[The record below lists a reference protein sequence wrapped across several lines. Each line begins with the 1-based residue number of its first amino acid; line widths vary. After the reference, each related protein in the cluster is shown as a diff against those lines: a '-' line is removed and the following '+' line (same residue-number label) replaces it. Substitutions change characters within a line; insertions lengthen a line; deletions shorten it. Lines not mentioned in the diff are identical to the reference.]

1 MCGRFALYADK
12 TMLELFLGI
21 SLFPGFSARYN
32 LAPSQSCL
40 FIKGGTGRNLS
51 PSYLS
56 WGLIPAWAKD
66 KSMAGKMINARAE
79 TITEKPSFKSAFNK
93 RRGIIPANGFY
104 EWKTTG
110 KSKTPF
116 FISPKDQ
123 SLLGFG
129 GIWESNTHLGEE
141 TTETF
146 SIITTAA
153 NQDMNELHERMPL
166 IIPRGSWK
174 TWLNHEGGN
183 SADIAAL
190 LQPAPSGFLQ
200 LKEVRTL
207 VNKVAN
213 DSPECLLPPA
223 RDLFSDL
230 D

>member
-12 TMLELFLGI
+12 TVLELFFGI
-21 SLFPGFSARYN
+21 SIFPVFAARYN

-40 FIKGGTGRNLS
+40 FIKSGIGRILS

-56 WGLIPAWAKD
+56 WGLIPDWAKD

-104 EWKTTG
+104 EWKATG
-110 KSKTPF
+110 KSKIPF
-116 FISPKDQ
+116 FISSKDQ
-123 SLLGFG
+123 DLLGLA
-129 GIWESNTHLGEE
+129 GIWESNTHLGV
-141 TTETF
+141 ETF

-153 NQDMNELHERMPL
+153 NQDMKDLHERMPL
-166 IIPRGSWK
+166 ILPQESWK
-174 TWLNHEGGN
+174 SWLNHEESNAGTV
-183 SADIAAL
+183 SSL
-190 LQPAPSGFLQ
+190 LTPPPSCLLQ

-207 VNKVAN
+207 VNKVTN

-223 RDLFSDL
+223 RDLFSGL

>member
-12 TMLELFLGI
+12 TVLELFFGI
-21 SLFPGFSARYN
+21 SIFPVFAARYN

-40 FIKGGTGRNLS
+40 FIKGEPSGNLS
-51 PSYLS
+51 PSNLS
-56 WGLIPAWAKD
+56 WGLIPDWAKD

-104 EWKTTG
+104 EWKATG
-110 KSKTPF
+110 KSKKPF

-129 GIWESNTHLGEE
+129 GIWESNTHLGV
-141 TTETF
+141 ETF
-146 SIITTAA
+146 SIITIAA
-153 NQDMNELHERMPL
+153 NQDMNDLHERMPL
-166 IIPRGSWK
+166 ILPQESWK
-174 TWLNHEGGN
+174 AWLNHEGGN
-183 SADIAAL
+183 AGNVSAL
-190 LQPAPSGFLQ
+190 LKPPPSGLLQ
-200 LKEVRTL
+200 LKEVGTL

>member
-12 TMLELFLGI
+12 TALELFLGI
-21 SLFPGFSARYN
+21 SLFGDFSARYN

-40 FIKGGTGRNLS
+40 FIKGEMGGNPRTAR
-51 PSYLS
+51 LS

-110 KSKTPF
+110 KSKKPF

-123 SLLGFG
+123 GLLGFG
-129 GIWESNTHLGEE
+129 GIWESNSHLGAEAV
-141 TTETF
+141 ETF

-153 NQDMNELHERMPL
+153 NQDMNDLHERMPL
-166 IIPRGSWK
+166 ILPRESWK
-174 TWLNHEGGN
+174 TWLDHEEVDAEKLG
-183 SADIAAL
+183 AL
-190 LQPAPSGFLQ
+190 LKPAQPGLLN
-200 LKEVRTL
+200 LKEVGIM
-207 VNKVAN
+207 VNKVSH
-213 DSPECLLPPA
+213 DSSECLSAPA
-223 RDLFSDL
+223 RDLFSHL